1 MKLFVTGAS
10 GYIGG
15 SVASKLHDAGHEVLG
30 LVRSEEKVVHWP
42 GVTHPGSVCDLPVT
56 GTDMMRRRRATEST
70 SWPWYLAGP
79 LIGLFVPALLI
90 SGNKL
95 FGISTRSTPFKLRHL
110 NSRNESRPCRR
121 R

>member
-56 GTDMMRRRRATEST
+56 GTDMMPTILSMA
-70 SWPWYLAGP
+70 LAGGAP
-79 LIGLFVPALLI
+79 
-90 SGNKL
+90 
-95 FGISTRSTPFKLRHL
+95 TPCDGVDIVA
-110 NSRNESRPCRR
+110 SSCRLS
-121 R
+121 

>member
-56 GTDMMRRRRATEST
+56 GTDMMPTILSMA
-70 SWPWYLAGP
+70 LAGGAPTPCDGVDIVALVLGRPADWP
-79 LIGLFVPALLI
+79 LRAGSIDF
-90 SGNKL
+90 
-95 FGISTRSTPFKLRHL
+95 RQ
-110 NSRNESRPCRR
+110 
-121 R
+121 